1 MRCSSSSMRSTR
13 STPARLRPSSVVS
26 RWISAQPLDVRVRVE
41 ARVAGGAL
49 RADEALLLV
58 DAQRLRMHA
67 DELGGDADH
76 VARTVVH
83 QPPAFCSC
91 SSSSRCFLSTRFGTS
106 IRIAREHVALA
117 GALQPSA
124 RRGP

>member
-13 STPARLRPSSVVS
+13 STPARLSPSSVVS
-26 RWISAQPLDVRVRVE
+26 RWISAQPLDVRVGVE

-49 RADEALLLV
+49 RAHEPLLLV

-76 VARTVVH
+76 VARTVVVGH
-83 QPPAFCSC
+83 PP
-91 SSSSRCFLSTRFGTS
+91 RLLQLL
-106 IRIAREHVALA
+106 EQLAL
-117 GALQPSA
+117 LL
-124 RRGP
+124 R